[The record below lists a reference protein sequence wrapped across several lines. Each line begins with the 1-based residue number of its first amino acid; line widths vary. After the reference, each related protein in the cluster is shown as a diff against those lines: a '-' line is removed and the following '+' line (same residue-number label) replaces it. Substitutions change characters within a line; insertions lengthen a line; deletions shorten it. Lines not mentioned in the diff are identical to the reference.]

1 MDNQSA
7 TVLII
12 AHRLAT
18 VIDADR
24 ILVIDKGTSVEFD
37 HPFLLLAESTDDLEI
52 TKKGRFS
59 DMVKATGEENCRN
72 LFELARE
79 KFLNA
84 DEEY

>member
-1 MDNQSA
+1 MDSQSA

-24 ILVIDKGTSVEFD
+24 ILVIDQGTGVEFE
-37 HPFLLLAESTDDLEI
+37 HPFRLLAETEDDLEI
-52 TKKGRFS
+52 TKKGRFAE
-59 DMVKATGEENCRN
+59 MVRATGEENSRN

-84 DEEY
+84 EEE